1 MKVIAK
7 KGERLD
13 SVFFRHYGLDFDQ
26 KAYDEFMQTNAM
38 LCLKEVLD
46 GGEQVLFP
54 VIEKQ
59 EEEQMEGLYGIDV

>member
-13 SVFFRHYGLDFDQ
+13 SVFFKFYQMDFDQ

-46 GGEQVLFP
+46 GGDEVLFP
-54 VIEKQ
+54 MIEK
-59 EEEQMEGLYGIDV
+59 EEKEQMEGLYGIDV

>member
-7 KGERLD
+7 EGERLD
-13 SVFFRHYGLDFDQ
+13 SVFFRFYQMDFDQ
-26 KAYDEFMQTNAM
+26 KAYDDFMQTNAM

-46 GGEQVLFP
+46 GGDEVLFP
-54 VIEKQ
+54 VVEK